1 MKSCLR
7 QEKYKEDGAAPF
19 NLYVNK
25 CIYMYICKETV
36 YRPIYNAVFCFI
48 DQFYA

>member
-25 CIYMYICKETV
+25 CIYICKEL
-36 YRPIYNAVFCFI
+36 FI
-48 DQFYA
+48 DPFIMQSSASLISFMRKK